1 MRSLSR
7 RRPVAAFILFAIAV
21 TGVVFGLPL
30 LSVNGIGLIPVEL
43 PAMEPFVLV
52 EAVALVL
59 IALMVT
65 RMADDSP
72 GVREFRGRI
81 FRFRVNPLWYLFAL
95 LALPTTA
102 LVTAIVV
109 SGPGAVAELW
119 AQPEL
124 LLAILVNAIGAFVL
138 VNWWEEAAFTGFVLH
153 RLQPRFGP
161 VRASVLTTWAQA
173 LVHVPLVFVA
183 DGVTTGRVAAADVP
197 VYLVALFLLPIPVRI
212 VITWLYNV
220 ARQSIP
226 VVGLFHAGLGVA
238 TGTAF
243 IPEIAPDFNQFWV
256 YAGFA
261 AVAAVV
267 LTVTKGRLGYE
278 APASESWG
286 VSHPLQRGDLSESPS

>member
-7 RRPVAAFILFAIAV
+7 RRPVTAFVLFAIAV
-21 TGVVFGLPL
+21 TAVVFGLPL
-30 LSVNGIGLIPVEL
+30 LSEDGIGLIPVEL
-43 PAMEPFVLV
+43 PAMPFVLV

-81 FRFRVNPLWYLFAL
+81 FRFRVNPLWYVFAL
-95 LALPTTA
+95 LALPATA

-109 SGPGAVAELW
+109 SGPGAVAELL

-124 LLAILVNAIGAFVL
+124 LLAILVNAIGAFIL

-267 LTVTKGRLGYE
+267 LAVTKGRLGYE
-278 APASESWG
+278 APVSEPRG

>member
-1 MRSLSR
+1 
-7 RRPVAAFILFAIAV
+7 VAAFVFFAIAA
-21 TGVVFGLPL
+21 TAVVFGLPL
-30 LSVNGIGLIPVEL
+30 LSEDGIGLISVEL
-43 PAMEPFVLV
+43 PAMEPFVVV
-52 EAVALVL
+52 EAVALVF

-65 RMADDSP
+65 RAADGSS

-81 FRFRVNPLWYLFAL
+81 FRFRVHVLWYLFAL
-95 LALPTTA
+95 FLLPATA
-102 LVTAIVV
+102 LVTAILV
-109 SGPGAVAELW
+109 SGPGAVGELI
-119 AQPEL
+119 ARPEL
-124 LLAILVNAIGAFVL
+124 LLGILVNAIGAFVL

-197 VYLVALFLLPIPVRI
+197 VYLVALFLLPIPVRL
-212 VITWLYNV
+212 VITWLYNE

-243 IPEIAPDFNQFWV
+243 IPEVAPDFNQFWV

-261 AVAAVV
+261 MVAGVV
-267 LTVTKGRLGYE
+267 LAMTRGRLGYE
-278 APASESWG
+278 ATAGSSE
-286 VSHPLQRGDLSESPS
+286 VSRPLQRGDLSELTS

>member
-1 MRSLSR
+1 M
-7 RRPVAAFILFAIAV
+7 AAFFLFALAA
-21 TGVVFGLPL
+21 TALVFGLPL
-30 LSVNGIGLIPVEL
+30 LSENGVGLVPVEL
-43 PAMEPFVLV
+43 PAIEPFVLV

-65 RMADDSP
+65 RAADGSP
-72 GVREFRGRI
+72 GVRELRGRI
-81 FRFRVNPLWYLFAL
+81 FRFRVNPLWYL
-95 LALPTTA
+95 LALFLLPATA
-102 LVTAIVV
+102 LVTAILV
-109 SGPGAVAELW
+109 SGPEVVGELM
-119 AQPEL
+119 AQPGL

-183 DGVTTGRVAAADVP
+183 DGVTTGRVAAEDVP
-197 VYLVALFLLPIPVRI
+197 VYLVALFVLPIPVRL
-212 VITWLYNV
+212 VITWLYNE

-243 IPEIAPDFNQFWV
+243 IPEIAPDFNPFWV

-261 AVAAVV
+261 VVA
-267 LTVTKGRLGYE
+267 TVMLAITRGRLGYE
-278 APASESWG
+278 AIAAGSAA
-286 VSHPLQRGDLSESPS
+286 VSQPLPRGDRSELSS